1 MLQSYHRTYQRK
13 DGREK
18 SIFDYEKL
26 LYDSLLLPEFYNP
39 SKHNFKHK
47 HLWVKKATG
56 LGVTEFMLRLM
67 AWLCLRNNNNRNSQ
81 MCIVTGPNQDIAIK
95 LIKRMKGLFEHRL
108 GITFANKEK
117 GYIAINPAF
126 DKLIISLRTAVAEE
140 NILDKESTS
149 YSDIFDAY
157 RLALKYYQLQTRGEE
172 DDRRVHQE
180 EGKLTFRHRN
190 AQYNL

>member
-1 MLQSYHRTYQRK
+1 MS
-13 DGREK
+13 
-18 SIFDYEKL
+18 
-26 LYDSLLLPEFYNP
+26 
-39 SKHNFKHK
+39 
-47 HLWVKKATG
+47 
-56 LGVTEFMLRLM
+56 
-67 AWLCLRNNNNRNSQ
+67 RNNNNRNSQ

-157 RLALKYYQLQTRGEE
+157 RLALKYYDSRLEE
-172 DDRRVHQE
+172 KRMTTSTSRRR
-180 EGKLTFRHRN
+180 K
-190 AQYNL
+190 ANLSS